1 MTAQGA
7 SREQIVNHGLHLASA
22 QGLHALTLSDLARE
36 LHVPR
41 SGLSTLFSTRTN
53 LHLAVLDQAASCFI
67 NEVTRPTK
75 SLPAGE
81 ARITALFQNWIA
93 WARADRLKGGCP
105 FVHASREA
113 DGLDEPVTTRLNDCL
128 RTWRGE
134 LRAAIEEA
142 KAPTCDGRFRT
153 DLDNEQFI
161 FELFGL
167 YLSHHFWHW
176 SMHDKQAEWRTL
188 KAFERLLENARA

>member
-1 MTAQGA
+1 MSVQTSLRDEILNRGMA
-7 SREQIVNHGLHLASA
+7 IASA
-22 QGLHALTLSDLARE
+22 QGLQSLTISEMARE

-41 SGLSTLFSTRTN
+41 SGLSTLFSSREV
-53 LHLAVLDQAASCFI
+53 LQLAVLELAANCFI
-67 NEVTRPTK
+67 KEVAE
-75 SLPAGE
+75 PAQRIPSGE
-81 ARITALFQNWIA
+81 ARVTALFRNWIN

-113 DGLDEPVTTRLNDCL
+113 DALDKPVTLKLNEFL
-128 RTWRGE
+128 GTWRNE
-134 LRAAIEEA
+134 LGAAIDEA
-142 KAPTCDGRFRT
+142 KGPDCDGKFRT
-153 DLDNEQFI
+153 DLDTEQFI